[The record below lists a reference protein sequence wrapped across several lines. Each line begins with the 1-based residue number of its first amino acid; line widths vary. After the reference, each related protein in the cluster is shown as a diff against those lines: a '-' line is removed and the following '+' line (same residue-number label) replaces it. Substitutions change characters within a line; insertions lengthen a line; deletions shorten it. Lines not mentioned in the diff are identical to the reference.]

1 MPRKKVTE
9 EEEPTVITEAEI
21 QKRIQNAF
29 KVLDD
34 ANPLAT
40 MMETAQSNIDSY
52 DSTGC
57 YALDAL
63 ISGKLVGGGFPEGRM
78 SVLAA
83 PSSVGKSYIGVRTAA
98 LAQKKGKYVVI
109 FDSEY
114 AINNTFCSN
123 LGLDL
128 SKCKYFPVKSIEQ
141 CKNAIYNFLDF
152 VIQQGLQGKFFI
164 LVDSLGAMISELDF
178 KRAEDENNASDMGT
192 YAKSLRQLIV
202 MLANM
207 AGQSKTTVLCTN
219 HIYNNPSVMYPTIEK
234 NQRGGEA
241 VKYYPSTVVQ
251 LSARKIKEGDKEI
264 LHGEKLVGSS
274 KDAVGIAI
282 SAIQIKSRICRPNI
296 TCDMFLSWRNGLSK
310 VYGLVEM
317 AEEFGIITNRAGR
330 LYQIMEDGTENCLG
344 WRKDVEFSEEILTPL
359 LPAIQKGVDDNWTYK
374 SNNFNDKNKDD
385 NA

>member
-1 MPRKKVTE
+1 MAKKKIE
-9 EEEPTVITEAEI
+9 EEEVELTESEI
-21 QKRIQNAF
+21 EKRIQGAF
-29 KVLDD
+29 KVL
-34 ANPLAT
+34 AEYNPLAT
-40 MMETAQSNIDSY
+40 LMESAQSNIETY

-98 LAQKKGKYVVI
+98 LAQQKGKYVVI

-114 AINNTFCSN
+114 AINDTFCSN

-152 VIQQGLQGKFFI
+152 VIKQGLQGKFFI

-178 KRAEDENNASDMGT
+178 KRAEHENNAADMGT
-192 YAKSLRQLIV
+192 YARSLRPLLI

-207 AGQSKTTVLCTN
+207 AGQSKTTVICTN
-219 HIYNNPSVMYPTIEK
+219 HIYNNPNTMFPSIEK

-251 LSARKIKEGDKEI
+251 LSAKKIKKGDSDI
-264 LHGEKLVGSS
+264 LHGEELVGGS

-282 SAIQIKSRICRPNI
+282 TAVQIKSRICRPYI
-296 TCDMFLSWRNGLSK
+296 ICDMFLSWNKGLSK

-317 AEEFGIITNRAGR
+317 AEEFGIIINRAGR
-330 LYQIMEDGTENCLG
+330 LYQILEDGTEKLLG
-344 WRKDVEFSEEILTPL
+344 YRKDVEFSEEILTPL
-359 LPAIQKGVDDNWTYK
+359 LPIIQKGVDDNWTYK
-374 SNNFNDKNKDD
+374 ANFNIEHDD
-385 NA
+385 

>member
-1 MPRKKVTE
+1 MARKKNVE
-9 EEEPTVITEAEI
+9 EEVPLTEKEVS
-21 QKRIQNAF
+21 KRIDDAF
-29 KVLDD
+29 KILDEC
-34 ANPLAT
+34 NPLAT
-40 MMETAQSNIDSY
+40 MMESAQSNIETF

-57 YALDAL
+57 YALDAI
-63 ISGKLVGGGFPEGRM
+63 ISGKIVGGGFPEGRM
-78 SVLAA
+78 SILAA

-114 AINNTFCSN
+114 AINSTFCSN

-178 KRAEDENNASDMGT
+178 KRAEAENNAADMGT
-192 YAKSLRQLIV
+192 YAKSLRQMIV
-202 MLANM
+202 MLTNM

-219 HIYNNPSVMYPTIEK
+219 HVYNNPSAMFPTIEK

-241 VKYYPSTVVQ
+241 AKYFPSTVVQ
-251 LSARKIKEGDKEI
+251 LSARKIKESDKDI
-264 LHGEKLVGSS
+264 LHGEEAAEGS

-282 SAIQIKSRICRPNI
+282 SAVQIKSRICKPYI
-296 TCDMFLSWRNGLSK
+296 TCNMFLSWNKGLSK
-310 VYGLVEM
+310 VYGLMEM
-317 AEEFGIITNRAGR
+317 AEEFGIIENRRGKI
-330 LYQIMEDGTENCLG
+330 YQINLEEEKYLG
-344 WRKDVEFSEEILTPL
+344 NRSDVEFNEEILSPL
-359 LPAIQKGVDDNWTYK
+359 IPYIQRGVDENWTYRAD
-374 SNNFNDKNKDD
+374 NFND
-385 NA
+385 

>member
-1 MPRKKVTE
+1 MAKKKVE
-9 EEEPTVITEAEI
+9 EEEVEFTESEI
-21 QKRIQNAF
+21 EKRIQGAF
-29 KVLDD
+29 KVLDEC
-34 ANPLAT
+34 NPLAT
-40 MMETAQSNIDSY
+40 LMESAQSNIETY

-98 LAQKKGKYVVI
+98 LAQQKGKYVVI

-152 VIQQGLQGKFFI
+152 VIKQGLQGKFFI

-178 KRAEDENNASDMGT
+178 KRAENENNAADMGT
-192 YAKSLRQLIV
+192 YAKSLRQMIV

-207 AGQSKTTVLCTN
+207 AGQSKTTVICTN
-219 HIYNNPSVMYPTIEK
+219 HIYNNPNAMFPSIEK

-251 LSARKIKEGDKEI
+251 LSAKKIKEGDKEI
-264 LHGEKLVGSS
+264 LHGEEVTGSS

-282 SAIQIKSRICRPNI
+282 TAIQIKSRICRPYI
-296 TCDMFLSWRNGLSK
+296 TCDMFLSWTKGLSK

-317 AEEFGIITNRAGR
+317 AEEFGIITNRVGR
-330 LYQIMEDGTENCLG
+330 LYQIMEDGTEKCLG
-344 WRKDVEFSEEILTPL
+344 YRKDVEFSEEILTPL
-359 LPAIQKGVDDNWTYK
+359 LPVIQKGVTDNWTYRTD
-374 SNNFNDKNKDD
+374 NFAIKEENE
-385 NA
+385 